1 MLKKLNRA
9 VAGLPQNRPVKVLQ
23 FGGGNFLRGFADW
36 IIDVLNER
44 TGFNGAIDIV
54 TSVTPGTAEQINQQD
69 GLYHLVQQG
78 HQNGNMVTD
87 VRCITSVNRAINPA
101 QDFDAFISTALN
113 QDLRFILSN
122 TTESGIVFDK
132 ADASVLSLPNSFPGK
147 LTLLLYRRFLHFN
160 GALDKSLIIIP
171 CELID
176 QNGEQLKNIVL
187 QYASHWNLSP
197 EFAAWVNQN
206 IFCNTLVDRI
216 VPGFPK
222 ETIDQIQTRT
232 GFEDNITVAAEPFYF
247 WAIEAP
253 PAVQREFPTQ
263 LAGLNNVVFADDISP
278 YRIRKVRILN
288 GAHTAMMPVA
298 YLRGIRTVKETMD
311 DPSMEKFVRDLLEE
325 EIVPTLPLPKQ
336 EVAEFANAV
345 LDRFR
350 NPFIKHLLISISL
363 NSIAKF
369 KVRIIPTIIEYVR
382 LKHALPEKLM
392 ISFAA
397 MICFYRGT
405 WKNEVIPLSDSANV
419 ISFMNEA
426 WKENTIEKTVHRILS
441 NISLWE
447 QDLSKIEGLSQAV
460 TSNIISLLDSEGR

>member
-9 VAGLPQNRPVKVLQ
+9 VTGFQQNRPVKVLQ

-36 IIDVLNER
+36 VIDVLNER
-44 TGFNGAIDIV
+44 TDYNGAIDIV

-78 HQNGNMVTD
+78 YQNGRMVSD
-87 VRCITSVNRAINPA
+87 VRCITAVNRAINPA
-101 QDFDAFISTALN
+101 QDFEAFVKTALN
-113 QDLRFILSN
+113 PDLRFILSN

-160 GALDKSLIIIP
+160 GAVDKTLIIIP

-176 QNGEQLKNIVL
+176 DNGDQLQKIVL
-187 QYASHWNLSP
+187 QYVSHWNLSA
-197 EFAAWVNQN
+197 EFSVWVNRN

-222 ETIDQIQTRT
+222 ETIDKIQEET
-232 GFEDNITVAAEPFYF
+232 GFEDHITVAAEPFYF

-253 PAVQREFPTQ
+253 AEVQREFPTQ

-278 YRIRKVRILN
+278 YRIRKVSILN

-298 YLRGIRTVKETMD
+298 YLRGIRTVKQAMD
-311 DPSMEKFVRDLLEE
+311 DPSMEKFVRDILAE
-325 EIVPTLPLPKQ
+325 EIVLTLPLPKQ
-336 EVAEFANAV
+336 EVAAFANAV

-382 LKHALPEKLM
+382 LKHALPDKLM

-397 MICFYRGT
+397 MICFYRGR
-405 WKNEVIPLSDSANV
+405 WKNEVIPLNDSPDV
-419 ISFMNEA
+419 ISFMHEA

-441 NISLWE
+441 NISFWE
-447 QDLSKIEGLSQAV
+447 QDLTKIEGLSKAV
-460 TSNIISLLDSEGR
+460 TSNIKSLLDSERK